1 MRGAQDRVE
10 HEKSEKDRGLKK
22 FLVIS
27 VVLLIIVVIVSLVF
41 ALLHKNLSIGDKV
54 ALIRIE
60 GPILDSKDTID
71 EIKDYVKDPS
81 IKAIVLRVD
90 SPGGAV
96 APSQEIYEEVRKAIA
111 KKMVVVSMG
120 SIAASGGYYIASPA
134 TRIIANPGTLT
145 GSIGVIMEIPNL
157 EGLMNKI
164 GVKTEV
170 IKSGRHKDI
179 ASVFR
184 GINKE
189 EREILQN
196 VLDNVHEQFILAV
209 SEGRKML
216 RDDVQR
222 IADGRIFTGEQA
234 LKVGLIDE
242 LGNLE
247 DAIKAAAKLSG
258 IKGEPS
264 VISKQEHF
272 SLISLLRGKMPKELT
287 DMFPSVKVKYL
298 FAP

>member
-1 MRGAQDRVE
+1 MIFGA
-10 HEKSEKDRGLKK
+10 L
-22 FLVIS
+22 F
-27 VVLLIIVVIVSLVF
+27 VLLIFISLLAVLF
-41 ALLHKNLSIGDKV
+41 QKNLPVGDRI

-60 GPILDSKDTID
+60 GPIIDSKGTLD
-71 EIKDYVKDPS
+71 EMKDYVKDTS
-81 IKAIVLRVD
+81 IKAIVLRID

-111 KKMVVVSMG
+111 KKKIIVSMG
-120 SIAASGGYYIASPA
+120 SVAASGGYYIASPA
-134 TRIIANPGTLT
+134 TKIIANPGTLT
-145 GSIGVIMEIPNL
+145 GSIGVIMEIPNV

-184 GINKE
+184 GIGKE

-196 VLDNVHEQFILAV
+196 VLDNVHEQFIAAV
-209 SEGRKML
+209 AEGRKMM
-216 RDDVQR
+216 RDDVKR

-234 LKVGLIDE
+234 LKIGLIDE

-247 DAIKAAAKLSG
+247 DAVKIAAKLSG
-258 IKGEPS
+258 IKGEPVVVTKKERFS
-264 VISKQEHF
+264 VVD
-272 SLISLLRGKMPKELT
+272 LLRDKVPKELANI
-287 DMFPSVKVKYL
+287 FPSVKVKYL

>member
-1 MRGAQDRVE
+1 MKKVVLIFGA
-10 HEKSEKDRGLKK
+10 L
-22 FLVIS
+22 F
-27 VVLLIIVVIVSLVF
+27 VLLIFISLLAVLF
-41 ALLHKNLSIGDKV
+41 QKNLPVGDRI

-60 GPILDSKDTID
+60 GPIIDSKGTLD
-71 EIKDYVKDPS
+71 EMKDYVKDTS
-81 IKAIVLRVD
+81 IKAIVLRID

-111 KKMVVVSMG
+111 KKKIIVSMG
-120 SIAASGGYYIASPA
+120 SVAASGGYYIASPA
-134 TRIIANPGTLT
+134 TKIIANPGTLT
-145 GSIGVIMEIPNL
+145 GSIGVIMEIPNV

-184 GINKE
+184 GIGKE

-196 VLDNVHEQFILAV
+196 VLDNVHEQFIAAV
-209 SEGRKML
+209 AEGRKMM
-216 RDDVQR
+216 RDDVKR

-234 LKVGLIDE
+234 LKIGLIDE

-247 DAIKAAAKLSG
+247 DAVNIAAKLSG
-258 IKGEPS
+258 IKGEPVVVTKKERFS
-264 VISKQEHF
+264 VVD
-272 SLISLLRGKMPKELT
+272 LLRDKVPKELANL
-287 DMFPSVKVKYL
+287 FPSVKVKYL